1 MIDQSRI
8 DELAED
14 FGRDDLGE
22 LISTF
27 LMECDGVVEVLDGL
41 ADDGDLQAR
50 SDQFHL
56 LKGCAR
62 TIGAVGLGDLCE
74 TFEESP
80 GTFSRDDLLHLRSE
94 VQSVRCY
101 FDAQFSD
108 LSTGAPRP

>member
-27 LMECDGVVEVLDGL
+27 LTECDGVVETLQGLSDGS
-41 ADDGDLQAR
+41 DLQAR

-62 TIGAVGLGDLCE
+62 TVGAVGLGDLCE

-80 GTFSRDDLLHLRSE
+80 ATFSEDDLLHLRSE
-94 VQSVRCY
+94 VQNVRGF
-101 FDAQFSD
+101 FDAMFCD